1 MKTSLTDTI
10 RTERFLRG
18 ELADD
23 DRLAFNARLLVDQ
36 ELRRNLFFQRM
47 VHRLVA
53 LYHRRKLKAQLE
65 GVHERLLNDPAS
77 VSFRE
82 SVIKYFNP

>member
-23 DRLAFNARLLVDQ
+23 DRLTFNARLLVDQ
-36 ELRRNLFFQRM
+36 ELRRNLFYQRV

-53 LYHRRKLKAQLE
+53 LYHRRKLKAQLND
-65 GVHERLLNDPAS
+65 VHERLVNDPAR

-82 SVIKYFNP
+82 SIIKHFNP